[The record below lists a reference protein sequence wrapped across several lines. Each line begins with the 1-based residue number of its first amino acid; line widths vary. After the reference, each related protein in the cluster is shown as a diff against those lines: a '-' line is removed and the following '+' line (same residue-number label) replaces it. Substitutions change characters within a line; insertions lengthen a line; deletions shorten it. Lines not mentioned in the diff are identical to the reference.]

1 MESVFSSHEWS
12 ENPVSKQELSQVL
25 WASYG
30 YSYYEDTVSSPPKRH
45 RTVPSAHSYYPTRIY
60 AADSSGVYQYLPEQ
74 HTLITIVDEDRRSI
88 IAQASGNTWASSAPL
103 IIALAWDDS
112 QILTVDTTY
121 VEVGLITQN
130 VYLESAAWGLI
141 ADWGKADTDERAMK
155 QALGLT
161 GETNLHPASIITIGH
176 PSTYLHKAEWK
187 ETLHPVE
194 TKSDSTIMNF
204 AFNQPKRKISFN
216 VHGPSDTTGFCNVT
230 IPKTL
235 LWGNF
240 TVLLNGN
247 PPTTLTQKDNATHT
261 SLHFTYEL
269 LSTLNIQII
278 SEYGIPG
285 FQTWTLILILLIL
298 TFALLIYKRKKLWA
312 QKA

>member
-1 MESVFSSHEWS
+1 M
-12 ENPVSKQELSQVL
+12 
-25 WASYG
+25 
-30 YSYYEDTVSSPPKRH
+30 
-45 RTVPSAHSYYPTRIY
+45 
-60 AADSSGVYQYLPEQ
+60 
-74 HTLITIVDEDRRSI
+74 
-88 IAQASGNTWASSAPL
+88 
-103 IIALAWDDS
+103 
-112 QILTVDTTY
+112 DTTY
-121 VEVGLITQN
+121 IEVGLITQN

-141 ADWGKADTDERAMK
+141 ADWGKADTNERAMR

-187 ETLHPVE
+187 ETIYPVE
-194 TKSDSTIMNF
+194 TKTNSTILNF
-204 AFNQPKRKISFN
+204 AFNQPNRKISFN

-240 TVLLNGN
+240 TVLVNGN
-247 PPTTLTQKDNATHT
+247 PPTTLTERNNATHT

-269 LSTLNIQII
+269 LSPLNVQII

-285 FQTWTLILILLIL
+285 FHTWTLILILLIL

-312 QKA
+312 LKA